1 MPYLVPISICGI
13 LHLFVLILFVFWAE
27 ETLSKKELDSN
38 RAKKATIDVIFEKY
52 EIMNRK
58 N

>member
-13 LHLFVLILFVFWAE
+13 LHLFVLLLFVFWAE

-38 RAKKATIDVIFEKY
+38 RAKKATIDVILRRM
-52 EIMNRK
+52 I
-58 N
+58 